1 MIYIINSLFN
11 SILELTNFLWGIPLL
26 LAITLTGL
34 YFGIKLHFIPVFR
47 AFSLFRKKENIQNN
61 EGEMSLFQCLAIA
74 MSGTIGSGNIV
85 GVATAIAIGG
95 PGTLFWIWIVSL
107 ICMIL
112 KMVEVTMAVA
122 YRIPDTKGNFWGGP
136 MFYISKGIKNPKGK
150 ILGKVY
156 AIALLCLV
164 ITDACFVQANTFATT
179 LFEVCNIPMLI
190 SGTVWIFLGIITLKF
205 GKTQK
210 IGRVCEIISPLMCIT
225 YAISAIIVV
234 LCNLNKI
241 PLVLN
246 EVFKYAFQ
254 PTPIMGVFSGTTLK
268 ITISKGFSRGIFSNE
283 AGQGTSTTIYAKAK
297 TNNPIETGLYSIIE
311 VVADSCVCTLTALTI
326 LVTFVWQKGFNGIAL
341 NLAAFQSVLGKS
353 GEYIVCLTMAFFTFS
368 SYISFFIEY
377 CTCLKYL
384 FSKKIGEII
393 TWCYFIPPII
403 SIILPIYIIW
413 SLADIAVGFIVF
425 PNLIALLILRKKFFS
440 LWKNY
445 ISRQQ

>member
-1 MIYIINSLFN
+1 MMYIINYLFN
-11 SILELTNFLWGIPLL
+11 SILKLTNFLWEMPLL
-26 LAITLTGL
+26 LMITLTGL
-34 YFGIKLHFIPVFR
+34 YFGIKLRFIPIFKV
-47 AFSLFRKKENIQNN
+47 FSLFRKKENVHNN

-122 YRIPDTKGNFWGGP
+122 YRIPDSQGRFWGGP

-156 AIALLCLV
+156 TIALLSLV

-190 SGTVWIFLGIITLKF
+190 SGTVWISLGIIILKF
-205 GKTQK
+205 GKIKK
-210 IGRVCEIISPLMCIT
+210 IGRVCEIISPLMCIIYT
-225 YAISAIIVV
+225 ISAIIII
-234 LCNLNKI
+234 LCNLNKVN
-241 PLVLN
+241 LVLN
-246 EVFKYAFQ
+246 EVFKYAFH
-254 PTPIMGVFSGTTLK
+254 PTPIIGVFSGATLK

-297 TNNPIETGLYSIIE
+297 TNNPIEVGLYSIIE
-311 VVADSCVCTLTALTI
+311 VLADCCVCTLTAFTI
-326 LVTFVWQKGFNGIAL
+326 LVTFVWQKGINGIAF
-341 NLAAFQSVLGKS
+341 NLAAFHSVWGKS

-393 TWCYFIPPII
+393 SWFYFIPPII
-403 SIILPIYIIW
+403 SVILPIYIIW
-413 SLADIAVGFIVF
+413 NLADIAVGFIVF
-425 PNLIALLILRKKFFS
+425 PNLVALLILRKEFLS

-445 ISRQQ
+445 TLKQ